1 MYIRFYRDDL
11 FKTVKERIKEVP
23 QGKALRLYLFL
34 VLEVGYFSF
43 DSNDGIFIYESN
55 SGRNAI
61 VRKRYTNNEI
71 QREIIKGQLGKL
83 DRYDWDEEMVEKAA
97 AAVIAWLE
105 EETDSENTLGYEFVE
120 EEEDRKTYHV
130 IYERVMSE
138 KEGQMTISLESLD
151 IVIEDI
157 FIFNNFGAAVRG
169 WDNLYIE
176 F

>member
-1 MYIRFYRDDL
+1 M
-11 FKTVKERIKEVP
+11 
-23 QGKALRLYLFL
+23 
-34 VLEVGYFSF
+34 
-43 DSNDGIFIYESN
+43 ND
-55 SGRNAI
+55 
-61 VRKRYTNNEI
+61 I

-83 DRYDWDEEMVEKAA
+83 DCHDWNDEKLEIAA
-97 AAVIAWLE
+97 GAVIAWLE

-169 WDNLYIE
+169 WDHLYVD

>member
-1 MYIRFYRDDL
+1 M
-11 FKTVKERIKEVP
+11 
-23 QGKALRLYLFL
+23 
-34 VLEVGYFSF
+34 
-43 DSNDGIFIYESN
+43 ND
-55 SGRNAI
+55 
-61 VRKRYTNNEI
+61 I
-71 QREIIKGQLGKL
+71 QREIIKGQHGKL
-83 DRYDWDEEMVEKAA
+83 DYYDWDEEMVEKAA

-120 EEEDRKTYHV
+120 EEEDRKTFHV

-169 WDNLYIE
+169 WDNLYID